1 MAAGKTVGMK
11 IIETLKRKNRPLLE
25 MHTGILF
32 LGIICRIVGA
42 FIVQNQAFYAKS
54 LWFGILLS
62 MASAVHMYRSLD
74 RALDYDEKNATKL
87 IFRAYMIRYVL
98 IVVIMLIIM
107 VTEVLNP
114 LVVFMAYMS
123 LKVAAYIQPITHK
136 LFNRLFHETDPIPQA
151 MPEEEP
157 QGNVP
162 LGEDVLE
169 EEKE

>member
-1 MAAGKTVGMK
+1 MK
-11 IIETLKRKNRPLLE
+11 IIETLKRKNRTLLE

-32 LGIICRIVGA
+32 LGLICQIVGA

-62 MASAVHMYRSLD
+62 MTGAVHMYRSLD

-87 IFRAYMIRYVL
+87 MFRAYMIRYIF
-98 IVVIMLIIM
+98 IVVIMAIIM

-123 LKVAAYIQPITHK
+123 LKVTAYIQPITHR
-136 LFNRLFHETDPIPQA
+136 LFNILFHETDPIPQA

-157 QGNVP
+157 LEDVP
-162 LGEDVLE
+162 LGEDAVE